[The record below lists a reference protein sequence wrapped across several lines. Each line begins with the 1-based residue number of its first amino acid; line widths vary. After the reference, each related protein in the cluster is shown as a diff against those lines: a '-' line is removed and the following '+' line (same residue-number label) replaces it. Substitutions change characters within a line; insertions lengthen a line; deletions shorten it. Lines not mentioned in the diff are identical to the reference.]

1 MPKPAKTQNKVQP
14 RPYYRL
20 LPNICKCR
28 QCGQDFDKL
37 SQEWAYKLPNGR
49 GGKWY
54 YCTYKCWRKAAKQN
68 QKPLQ
73 GETLVTY
80 CGVNNYENLG

>member
-1 MPKPAKTQNKVQP
+1 MPKPAKTQNKVRP
-14 RPYYRL
+14 RLYCKL

-54 YCTYKCWRKAAKQN
+54 YCTYKCWRKAAKAADA
-68 QKPLQ
+68 PRRYRTASA
-73 GETLVTY
+73 EP
-80 CGVNNYENLG
+80 